1 MSARGAAQGAGM
13 RQGMK
18 LHQPKLLSGVD
29 YPEPSPTGTKIRIVG
44 YNNND
49 RSRFTSDI
57 VTDYIRWF
65 TKIGSVEREFGIT
78 GDEDFKLQ
86 LKCIRDAEFKPVEFG
101 HVFAKEDEEKTREQ
115 ERTEFE
121 RRKKF
126 VLKRPIAKLGERL
139 IVEPASEAEVFG
151 LFVNLYCL
159 HPGLFDFEPVDYNT
173 KLGIDMIA
181 KNKNDTSVTE
191 QDYWYVEFKNL
202 LDPKFNH
209 AFRHVRFIV
218 CWDFGRGVDA
228 GTTEFRG
235 VEEDD
240 VRKMSVARMDGK
252 TSYFLDNPYRRS
264 HKIEVIRLKEFLKER
279 LKIEFAPR

>member
-1 MSARGAAQGAGM
+1 MLIHGFVNCQ
-13 RQGMK
+13 K
-18 LHQPKLLSGVD
+18 
-29 YPEPSPTGTKIRIVG
+29 
-44 YNNND
+44 
-49 RSRFTSDI
+49 
-57 VTDYIRWF
+57 
-65 TKIGSVEREFGIT
+65 
-78 GDEDFKLQ
+78 FKLTANRGSIANTNPKYLEELRGEVAKIINEVDDF
-86 LKCIRDAEFKPVEFG
+86 LKTKGLYTLRSMQ
-101 HVFAKEDEEKTREQ
+101 DEEKTREQ

-126 VLKRPIAKLGERL
+126 ILKRPIAKLGERL
-139 IVEPASEAEVFG
+139 IVEPATEAEVFG

-159 HPGLFDFEPVDYNT
+159 HPDLFDFEPVDYNT

-181 KNKNDTSVTE
+181 KNKNDTSVIE

-218 CWDFGRGVDA
+218 CWDFGRGVDV
-228 GTTEFRG
+228 GSTEFRG

-240 VRKMSVARMDGK
+240 VRKMSVARKDGK

-264 HKIEVIRLKEFLKER
+264 HKIEVVRLKEFLKER
-279 LKIEFAPR
+279 LNIEFAPR